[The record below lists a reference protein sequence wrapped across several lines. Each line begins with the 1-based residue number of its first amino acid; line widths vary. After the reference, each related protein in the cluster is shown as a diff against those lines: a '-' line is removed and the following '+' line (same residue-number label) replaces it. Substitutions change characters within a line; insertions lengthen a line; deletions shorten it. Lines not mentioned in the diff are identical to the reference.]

1 MGSKSYIYIVDC
13 ISTQSCK
20 IRILNLYL
28 YYSCKIYII
37 TLYCLFN
44 TAPTN
49 RLVYYLLGYLSGLM
63 GHPQVRHGPA
73 DPVDP
78 AAHLRSG
85 LSSSPWALSAQ
96 MSAAAAA
103 GIPGYDLHRS
113 LQGATPSGPHNPY
126 LPPPNPSRA
135 PTPLHP
141 HEDPATASLIAAQRH
156 SYLAAAAAA
165 AESQK
170 RMAAEMHHHAL
181 SAAALREAAV
191 RREEHLPPAPSISRG
206 KCR

>member
-1 MGSKSYIYIVDC
+1 
-13 ISTQSCK
+13 
-20 IRILNLYL
+20 
-28 YYSCKIYII
+28 
-37 TLYCLFN
+37 
-44 TAPTN
+44 
-49 RLVYYLLGYLSGLM
+49 M
-63 GHPQVRHGPA
+63 GHPPPRHGPA
-73 DPVDP
+73 DPIDP

-113 LQGATPSGPHNPY
+113 LQGATASGPHNPY
-126 LPPPNPSRA
+126 LPPPA
-135 PTPLHP
+135 PTATSASLHP
-141 HEDPATASLIAAQRH
+141 HDDPATASLIAAQRH

-170 RMAAEMHHHAL
+170 RIAAEMHHHAF

-191 RREEHLPPAPSISRG
+191 RRDEHLPPAPTMPRG
-206 KCR
+206 KTCLLI

>member
-1 MGSKSYIYIVDC
+1 M
-13 ISTQSCK
+13 
-20 IRILNLYL
+20 
-28 YYSCKIYII
+28 
-37 TLYCLFN
+37 
-44 TAPTN
+44 
-49 RLVYYLLGYLSGLM
+49 VYYLLGYLSGLM
-63 GHPQVRHGPA
+63 GHPQVRHGPT

-113 LQGATPSGPHNPY
+113 LQGSTPSGAHNPY
-126 LPPPNPSRA
+126 LPPPNPSRT

-206 KCR
+206 KCS